1 MKQMCSAAVC
11 ADVSCSASDL
21 AAALRDI
28 QIQNEKIAAKNLQE
42 LNEWYKTRFPDFNQ
56 ASTKHAENVRRF
68 REGTGKRSV
77 VF

>member
-28 QIQNEKIAAKNLQE
+28 QIQNEKIAAKNLQVK
-42 LNEWYKTRFPDFNQ
+42 LYFVLF
-56 ASTKHAENVRRF
+56 VR
-68 REGTGKRSV
+68 
-77 VF
+77 